1 LKGKSTEL
9 GSGSATPPTAG
20 NAFAVDDSDNPA
32 AVDTNQIVQESEPLT
47 TETNIAIRTTSRIAP
62 EAGTTDPTDGSA
74 AIESSGI
81 GELSYLISVVIKK

>member
-1 LKGKSTEL
+1 LKRKPTEL

-20 NAFAVDDSDNPA
+20 NAFAVDDRDNLA
-32 AVDTNQIVQESEPLT
+32 VVDTNPIVQQSEPLT

-81 GELSYLISVVIKK
+81 GELFYLISVIIIK